1 MICGRAVS
9 LGGRLCFKCSLGVH
23 FVFDLKPL
31 GLLHTKLVHISRDIP
46 GDSLVFFSC
55 PKIPQPCFSWGN
67 N

>member
-1 MICGRAVS
+1 MVCGITWGSVVHFGHS
-9 LGGRLCFKCSLGVH
+9 LTVH

-31 GLLHTKLVHISRDIP
+31 SLLHTKLLVHRSRGIP

-67 N
+67 H